1 MSAAPK
7 PAFNRRLFLSLSAA
21 GASAAALAACGGP
34 STEADTPVEEDEL
47 DFSGVTPAPEIT
59 FWSSHPGQSEAIETE
74 IIEKFHASQSA
85 IRVNMVSA
93 GSNYEEVAQKFQ
105 TTQQGGDLPAIV
117 IFSDVWWFRYFLNES
132 IIPLD
137 ALMEQL
143 DFDTADYRDQL
154 FSDYKYDGRQW
165 AVPFARSTP
174 LFYYNKEHWAA
185 AGLPNRAPETWQ
197 EFSEWAPKIKAA
209 VPGIQ
214 HVYQHPALID
224 YAGWTL
230 QNQLWGEGAAWSDE
244 WTITA
249 ASDEAVTAIQQVQDT
264 VYRDAWAGVSS
275 KDATADMAAGA
286 VSAAVG
292 STGNLVGVLKTATFD
307 VGVGFMPG
315 GSRELTGVCPTGG
328 AGLGIPKDISPEQ
341 QLAAA
346 TFLKFLTS
354 PENTAAFSAATGYMP
369 VRKSADMTKVLAATP
384 QIQTAIDQLAVTRN
398 QDYARVFLPG
408 ADQEIAKAAGRI
420 LTEQADVKTTLTE
433 LSAILEGI
441 YTNDVKP
448 KLPA

>member
-1 MSAAPK
+1 MFAAPK
-7 PAFNRRLFLSLSAA
+7 PVLPRRLFLTLSAA
-21 GASAAALAACGGP
+21 GASAAALAACSGP
-34 STEADTPVEEDEL
+34 STGGEATVENEEL
-47 DFSGVTPAPEIT
+47 DFSGVTPAAEIT

-74 IIEKFHASQSA
+74 IIGKFHASQDE
-85 IRVNMVSA
+85 IRVNMVTA

-105 TTQQGGDLPAIV
+105 TTQQGGELPAIV
-117 IFSDVWWFRYFLNES
+117 IFSDVWWFRYYLNNS

-143 DFDTADYRDQL
+143 DFDTADYREQL
-154 FSDYKYDGRQW
+154 LTDYHYDGRQW
-165 AVPFARSTP
+165 ALPFARSTP
-174 LFYYNKEHWAA
+174 LFYYNKEHFAA

-209 VPGIQ
+209 VPGLQ
-214 HVYQHPALID
+214 NVYQHPALAD

-230 QNQLWGEGAAWSDE
+230 QNQLWGEGAAWSEE
-244 WTITA
+244 WAITA
-249 ASDEAVTAIQQVQDT
+249 ASDEAVSAIQQVQDT
-264 VYRDAWAGVSS
+264 VYKNAWAGVSS
-275 KDATADMAAGA
+275 KDATADLASGA

-292 STGNLVGVLKTATFD
+292 STGNLVGVLKTAAFD
-307 VGVGFMPG
+307 VGVGFLPG
-315 GSRELTGVCPTGG
+315 GSRETGNVCPTGG
-328 AGLGIPKDISPEQ
+328 AGLGIPKDISKEQ

-369 VRKSADMTKVLAATP
+369 VRNSADMTQVLAQTP
-384 QIQTAIDQLAVTRN
+384 QIQTAVDQLAVTRN

-433 LSAILEGI
+433 LAATLESV